1 MPRRIRKLPLALVVM
16 FLLALL
22 ALIVLSAGR
31 TPARPPLPNPNGYD
45 DFLKAAA
52 LLSGDVANAS
62 TLDHDGLRALV
73 SINAESLRLL
83 RLGLTRGCSVPT
95 DVAIMNLGA
104 MVSDLGKL
112 KALALLLRAEGRLA
126 ELEDR
131 PADAAHNYVEA
142 LHFGNEIS
150 HGGLLI
156 NRLVGVACEAI
167 GATPLAKLA
176 TGLSCEQA
184 RPLIAE
190 LEKIDTARVT
200 WKEIRQNENRFARS
214 QIYKIG
220 NPIALLTGWWQ
231 GRQARQKA
239 EARHTIAVAHVRL
252 LVVELAL
259 RCYQSEQRRAPARLE
274 ELVPGY
280 LQRVPLDPFSGQWL
294 VYRPQGTNWQ
304 LYSVGT
310 DKVDD
315 GGMPAGRGTSSKGDL
330 FFDSPW

>member
-1 MPRRIRKLPLALVVM
+1 MPRKTRTLVLALVVI
-16 FLLALL
+16 FVLA
-22 ALIVLSAGR
+22 ALTVVVVSTGR

-45 DFLKAAA
+45 DFLKAGA
-52 LLSGDVANAS
+52 LLNGDLGNAS

-73 SINAESLRLL
+73 STNAESLRLL

-104 MVSDLGKL
+104 MMSDLGTL

-126 ELEDR
+126 ELEER
-131 PADAAHNYVEA
+131 PVDAAQNYIEA
-142 LHFGNEIS
+142 IRLGNEIS
-150 HGGLLI
+150 RGGFFI

-176 TGLSCEQA
+176 PALTGEQA

-190 LEKIDTARVT
+190 LEKIDTAHVT
-200 WKEIRQNENRFARS
+200 WKEIRRNENRYARS
-214 QIYKIG
+214 QFSRIG
-220 NPIALLTGWWQ
+220 KPIGILMAWWQ

-239 EARHTIAVAHVRL
+239 EARHTLAVAHVRL

-259 RCYQSEQRRAPARLE
+259 RCYQSEQGRAPARLE
-274 ELVPGY
+274 ELVPRY
-280 LQRVPLDPFSGQWL
+280 LQRVPPDPFGNQPL
-294 VYRPQGTNWQ
+294 VYRLQGTNWQ

-315 GGMPAGRGTSSKGDL
+315 GGMPVGRGTSSKGDL